1 MMNADLAKLK
11 KSVVETLRKRTKKSG
26 QRYEALK
33 KIVPAG
39 VMSRGRQIAPYPF
52 FVERAKGSKLWDI
65 DGNEY
70 MDCACSYGA
79 AILGH
84 CHPVLV
90 KAVRETVK
98 DLTNLAM
105 PTEPAAKLAG
115 LLHET
120 IPCGEMVTLCNSGAE
135 STLHAIRIVRG
146 LTGRDMIAKFEG
158 GYHGDHDYVLA
169 SAFLHDPTGI
179 GPVGRPRLQA
189 DSIGIPK
196 ATLSNTLILPFNHD
210 NAFDMI
216 LANRRRLAVV
226 MVEGVQGAGGCVSVD
241 RAFLKELRAVTKRY
255 DIPLLFDEVF
265 TGFRLALGGAQ
276 EYFGV
281 KADIAT
287 YAKIVGG
294 GMPVGA
300 IAGTRKVMK
309 AIAYTGK
316 HSDFLDKPHYGGT
329 FNGNA
334 ACCAAGAAVIEHL
347 KDHPEIYARL
357 KKYGDRIR
365 REVNDF
371 CREHHIAAQMIG
383 AGSVFYTHFTRKPIT
398 RARDL
403 LTVDA
408 EKQRV
413 FFLCLVKRGIFIPNM
428 HLGMIGAAHSKADV
442 DFIIDAHKQALADV
456 EGVGMQS

>member
-1 MMNADLAKLK
+1 MNANLAKLK
-11 KSVVETLRKRTKKSG
+11 KSAVETLRRRTKKSG
-26 QRYEALK
+26 RRYEALK

-52 FVERAKGSKLWDI
+52 FVDRAKGSRLWDI

-70 MDCACSYGA
+70 VDCACSYGA

-90 KAVRETVK
+90 KAVRETVTA
-98 DLTNLAM
+98 LTNLAM

-120 IPCGEMVTLCNSGAE
+120 IPCAEMVTLCNSGAE

-169 SAFLHDPTGI
+169 SAFLQDPKRI
-179 GPVGRPRLQA
+179 GPVGRPRLQS

-226 MVEGVQGAGGCVSVD
+226 MVEGVQGAGGCVSAD
-241 RAFLKELRAVTKRY
+241 RAFLKELRAVTRRC
-255 DIPLLFDEVF
+255 DIPLLFDEVL

-316 HSDFLDKPHYGGT
+316 HNDYLDKPHYGGT

-334 ACCAAGAAVIEHL
+334 ACCAAGAAVVEHL
-347 KDHPEIYARL
+347 RDHPELYEKMATN
-357 KKYGDRIR
+357 GERIR
-365 REVNDF
+365 TEVNAF
-371 CREHHIAAQMIG
+371 CTQHDIGAQMIG
-383 AGSVFYTHFTRKPIT
+383 ATSVFYTHFTRKPIT

-403 LTVDA
+403 LTVDV
-408 EKQRV
+408 EKQGV
-413 FFLCLVKRGIFIPNM
+413 FFLCLLRHGIFIPAM

-442 DFIIDAHKQALADV
+442 DFIIDAHKKALADV
-456 EGVGMQS
+456 EGMATKA

>member
-1 MMNADLAKLK
+1 MNAYLTEVKSNTVKKL
-11 KSVVETLRKRTKKSG
+11 RARTKKSAR
-26 QRYEALK
+26 RYAELC

-39 VMSRGRQIAPYPF
+39 VMSRGRQIEPYPF
-52 FVERAKGSKLWDI
+52 FVAKAKGSRLWDI

-70 MDCACSYGA
+70 MDCAVSYGA

-84 CHPVLV
+84 CHPKIV
-90 KAVRETVK
+90 KAVRETVTG
-98 DLTNLAM
+98 LTNLAM
-105 PTEPAAKLAG
+105 PTEPSAKLAG

-135 STLHAIRIVRG
+135 ATLHAIRIVRG

-169 SAFLHDPTGI
+169 SAFLHDGKTI
-179 GPVGRPRLQA
+179 GPVGAPRLQA

-196 ATLSNTLILPFNHD
+196 KTLENTLILPFNHD
-210 NAFDMI
+210 NAFDQI
-216 LANRRRLAVV
+216 RKNRRKLAVV
-226 MVEGVQGAGGCVSVD
+226 MLEGLLGAGGCVLAE
-241 RAFLKELRAVTKRY
+241 RGFLKELRKVTRRY

-276 EYFGV
+276 EYFGI

-309 AIAYTGK
+309 AIRYTGR
-316 HSDFLDKPHYGGT
+316 HRDFQDKPHYGGT

-334 ACCAAGAAVIEHL
+334 ACCAAGAAVIEQL
-347 KDHPEIYARL
+347 RDHPEIYAELARH
-357 KKYGDRIR
+357 GDRIR
-365 REVNDF
+365 DEVNAL
-371 CREHHIAAQMIG
+371 CRKHDIGAQAIG
-383 AGSVFYTHFTRKPIT
+383 AGSVFYTHFTRKPIQ

-403 LTVDA
+403 LTIDA
-408 EKQRV
+408 DKQRV
-413 FFLCLVKRGIFIPNM
+413 FFLCLVRHGLFIPNM
-428 HLGMIGAAHSKADV
+428 HLGMISAAHTKKDV
-442 DFIIDAHKQALADV
+442 DFIIEAHRKALCDV
-456 EGVGMQS
+456 EGKA